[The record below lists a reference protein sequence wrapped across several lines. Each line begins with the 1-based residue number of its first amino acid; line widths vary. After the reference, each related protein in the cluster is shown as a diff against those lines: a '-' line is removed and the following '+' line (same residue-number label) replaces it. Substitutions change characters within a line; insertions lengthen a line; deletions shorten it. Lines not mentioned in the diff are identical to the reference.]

1 MQILVTGATGFLG
14 SHLTTALLDQGYQVT
29 MLGRDFSQVQPQI
42 AAGAQPLAVDLR
54 DHHAAVAAC
63 AGVDVL
69 YHVGALSTAW
79 GKRAD
84 FQAINVDG
92 TQAVIDGC
100 LQYSVGRLIYVSSPA
115 VIFDGQDHRNIN
127 EGEPYPKRFSS
138 DYATTKKQGEDRVHA
153 AQQQGLATVIL
164 RPKAIFGPGDRA
176 LIPRLL
182 DRARQRRLPQIGDGT
197 NLVDL
202 TYVDNVVHAL
212 VLALDTPA
220 AVGNTYFITNGEHV
234 SLWPTI
240 RELLHQLGLPTPTRT
255 VPTNLALLFA
265 RLLELNARRTGREP
279 LLTRYTVGILAR
291 TQTYDISA
299 ARRDLGYEPI
309 VSVADGMARTIDQ
322 LQP

>member
-14 SHLTTALLDQGYQVT
+14 SHLTTALLNAGHQVT
-29 MLGRDFSQVQPQI
+29 MLGRDFRPVQPQV
-42 AAGAQPLAVDLR
+42 AAGAQPLTVDLR
-54 DHHAAVAAC
+54 EHDAVVAAC
-63 AGVDVL
+63 AGVDVV

-79 GKRAD
+79 GKYAD
-84 FQAINVDG
+84 FQAINVGG

-100 LQYSVGRLIYVSSPA
+100 RQHGVQRLIYVSSPA
-115 VIFDGQDHRNIN
+115 VIFDGQDHRNVN

-138 DYATTKKQGEDRVHA
+138 DYATTKKEGEDRVNA
-153 AQQQGLATVIL
+153 AHQQGLATVIL

-176 LIPRLL
+176 LLPRLL
-182 DRARQRRLPQIGDGT
+182 DRARKRRLPQLGAGT

-212 VLALDTPA
+212 LLALDAPA

-234 SLWPTI
+234 PLWPTI
-240 RELLHQLGLPTPTRT
+240 RDVLQQLNLPAPVRT
-255 VPTNLALLFA
+255 IPLGAALLVA
-265 RLLELNARRTGREP
+265 RFLERNARRTGREP

-299 ARRDLGYEPI
+299 ARRDLGYEPV

-322 LQP
+322 LQS